1 MSSMRTRF
9 RRNEVGEDEPIL
21 PNTADEQLDESHLPS
36 YGSLD
41 SNYEELPT
49 TSGTQRSIM
58 IWKSNSLLLYFNF
71 WLCTF

>member
-1 MSSMRTRF
+1 MRTRF

-21 PNTADEQLDESHLPS
+21 PNPADEQLDESHLPS

-58 IWKSNSLLLYFNF
+58 I
-71 WLCTF
+71 